1 MTSRAFDRTRQQVAA
16 SVRRTLS
23 REALGIE
30 LRLAYV
36 RVAALAGVTA
46 LNSLAIA
53 WPSIIDVE
61 RLPPTASLVDFGWL
75 TWALVVMI
83 LLRRGWYPRGSEL
96 VLPGI
101 DGIIVL
107 TAFGAILATVEPLIL
122 GQGIEDVA
130 VYCALLALSGGLR
143 LRRASAVMSTVS
155 ALLAFNALSLMNG
168 VPPARSSH
176 VTLAIVVSGL
186 FGYWLTRVV
195 RASLEGE
202 VSRTIFRRFLPEH
215 LIERARHDPLSV
227 LGEPRLL
234 DATVLLTDLRGFT
247 ALSERLSPDELLDY
261 LSDIQGRLADIV
273 AANGGTVDK
282 FIGDGMLAVFG
293 ALENSADH
301 PRRAITAATEILSAI
316 DRLNGERL
324 ARDESIAAI
333 GIGVHTGNVIVGCLG
348 SGSRL
353 EFTVIGDAVNATSR
367 LESLTK
373 QLGVSVLVS
382 EATVRRAGGSRP
394 NGQVWLD
401 RLRLTRRGEMSLRG
415 RSAPLSVYSIEHAA

>member
-1 MTSRAFDRTRQQVAA
+1 MTTRVFDLTRQQVAA
-16 SVRRTLS
+16 SVRSTLS

-36 RVAALAGVTA
+36 RVAALAGITM
-46 LNSLAIA
+46 LNALAIV
-53 WPSIIDVE
+53 WPWIIDVE
-61 RLPPTASLVDFGWL
+61 HLPPTAALIDSGWL
-75 TWALVVMI
+75 AWALAVMI

-96 VLPGI
+96 VLPAI
-101 DGIIVL
+101 DAVIVL
-107 TAFGAILATVEPLIL
+107 TAFGAILSTVEPLIL

-130 VYCALLALSGGLR
+130 VYCSLLALSGGLR
-143 LRRASAVMSTVS
+143 LRRASAVVSTLS

-168 VPPARSSH
+168 VSPARSSH
-176 VTLAIVVSGL
+176 VTLAIAISGL
-186 FGYWLTRVV
+186 FGYWLTKIV

-234 DATVLLTDLRGFT
+234 DATILLTDLRGFT
-247 ALSERLSPDELLDY
+247 TLSEGLSPEELLEY
-261 LSDIQGRLADIV
+261 LSEIQGLLADIV

-293 ALENSADH
+293 ALENGADH
-301 PRRAITAATEILSAI
+301 PRRAISAATDILGAI
-316 DRLNGERL
+316 ERLNAER
-324 ARDESIAAI
+324 RGRGQSIAAI
-333 GIGVHTGNVIVGCLG
+333 GIGVHTGDVIVGCLG

-353 EFTVIGDAVNATSR
+353 EFTVIGDTVNATSR

-373 QLGVSVLVS
+373 QLGVPVLVS
-382 EATVRRAGGSRP
+382 EATVQRAGSNRP

-401 RLRLTRRGEMSLRG
+401 RLRLTRRGEVALRG
-415 RSAPLSVYSIEHAA
+415 RSAPLSVYSIEKAA